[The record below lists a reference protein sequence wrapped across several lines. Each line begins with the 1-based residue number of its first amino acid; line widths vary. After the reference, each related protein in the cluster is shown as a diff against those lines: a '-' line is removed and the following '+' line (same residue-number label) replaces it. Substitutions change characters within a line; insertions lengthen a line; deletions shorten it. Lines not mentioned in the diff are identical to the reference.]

1 MVAMG
6 DDTAGTAPRESRH
19 VSVWVDRTAA
29 AAYEFISDPANLP
42 RWVAGL
48 DLAEVTFEFAPFN
61 DFGVL
66 DHVVGLGGV
75 EFYNPMRVL
84 PAGVGPDGC
93 ELVFS
98 VRRRA
103 GMSDDEFAAD
113 AAAVQADLTTLK
125 GLLET

>member
-1 MVAMG
+1 M
-6 DDTAGTAPRESRH
+6 
-19 VSVWVDRTAA
+19 WVDRTAA

-66 DHVVGLGGV
+66 DHVVGLAGV

>member
-1 MVAMG
+1 MVAVS
-6 DDTAGTAPRESRH
+6 DDTAGNVPRESRH

-29 AAYEFISDPANLP
+29 AAYQFISDPANLP

-48 DLAEVTFEFAPFN
+48 DLSEVTFEFAPFN
-61 DFGVL
+61 EFGVL
-66 DHVVGLGGV
+66 DHVVELDGV

-103 GMSDDEFAAD
+103 GMTDAEFDAD

-125 GLLET
+125 ELLES